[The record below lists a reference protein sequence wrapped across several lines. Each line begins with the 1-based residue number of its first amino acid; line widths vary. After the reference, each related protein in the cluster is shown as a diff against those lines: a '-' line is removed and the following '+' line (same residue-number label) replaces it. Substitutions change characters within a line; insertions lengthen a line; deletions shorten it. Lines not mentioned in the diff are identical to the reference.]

1 MEKRDGHFGTFD
13 TFGQSGVPPDIFK
26 VINISGWASAH
37 LFAKFSN

>member
-26 VINISGWASAH
+26 VISGWASAQ
-37 LFAKFSN
+37 LFAKFSD